1 MSRLIERTLGRVLVL
16 VLVLGLA
23 AAPAHAQ
30 VPPVA
35 PEDHPDAAPPEPAE
49 APPAEPT
56 PLATPAP
63 APPSPPDDDQPEP
76 APHDPADQSVG
87 AALGI
92 ATGGRVT
99 PGGLRMTGHY
109 LYQLS
114 SQDWFDGTAAFTFGG
129 GDAACF
135 RDRMDLVVCEHGIS
149 DGAAL
154 ELAAGVRRMF
164 AAQGSF
170 RPFAR
175 VAVGLSYVRF
185 ADDDVSGIAIPL
197 HLGGGVRARVSSTVA
212 IVGMGELTLGFGR
225 FGRGLGVEPQAGI
238 VVTAGAEFQLR

>member
-1 MSRLIERTLGRVLVL
+1 MSRLIGRTLALVL
-16 VLVLGLA
+16 VLASGVV
-23 AAPAHAQ
+23 HAQ
-30 VPPVA
+30 VPPESPPVA
-35 PEDHPDAAPPEPAE
+35 PEDHPDAAAPEPTE
-49 APPAEPT
+49 SPPAPPAEPA
-56 PLATPAP
+56 PPAP
-63 APPSPPDDDQPEP
+63 SPVTVDDPPETP
-76 APHDPADQSVG
+76 PHDPADQSVG

-114 SQDWFDGTAAFTFGG
+114 SQDWFDGTASFTFGG

-135 RDRMDLVVCEHGIS
+135 RDRMDLVVCQHGIS

-164 AAQGSF
+164 AAQGIF
-170 RPFAR
+170 RPFVRA
-175 VAVGLSYVRF
+175 AVGLSYVRF

-197 HLGGGVRARVSSTVA
+197 HLGGGVRARVSPTVA